1 MIVYFADRQM
11 RILGSAST
19 HLPDG
24 IRVAEDMRTEE
35 IETGVA
41 TFECRVLFSA
51 ENRLKIE
58 DMCEAGNYILRND
71 GDTNEFYTIIDEE
84 IDTKDQSV
92 LIYAEDAG
100 LDLLNEVYGEY
111 EATEA
116 HDFEWYVNRYSKDS
130 GFEIGTNEVPSSAA
144 RKLSWD
150 GEQTATERLASIATQ
165 FGGYELSF
173 SFDIQ
178 GMEITHK
185 YINFYQERGKNIEAQ
200 LRLNQ
205 DIDRIVTKKSVAN
218 LATSLYCT
226 GGTPKGKNK
235 PITLDGYSY
244 DDGDF
249 YVSGKYL
256 RSRNA
261 VAKWSR
267 YQWEKNTTPGYVG
280 HIVKRYSYDTTSQE
294 TLCKHA
300 LTELKKLCEMEVNY
314 EVDINKLP
322 ENVCIGDRINIVDD
336 AGELYL
342 SARVLKLETSICDQI
357 QTATL
362 GEYLIKDSGISQ
374 RVEELASQFA
384 VLSQN
389 RVMYTWVAYADD
401 ESGTGITLNPTGKP
415 YLGVAANQFTD
426 TPDLSNPSVYTWSR
440 VEGPEGPVGA
450 TGSPGPIGEP
460 GQDGRGLQSV
470 IQEYYLSLSSVE
482 QTGGEWSETEP
493 AWEYHKYIWVRNRV
507 TWSDNTTDYT
517 TPILASAL
525 NSANETAHSAIQKVE
540 QKRVYYTDT
549 APDGTILDGTIWF
562 DTQNGGI
569 YTWVDGAWSAHKV
582 GTISVL
588 DGSITADKIKV
599 EELFA
604 REITAY
610 HMTLEAGCKIKG
622 VLEGA
627 TGTFSGV
634 LSAQDIDITSSYS
647 SEDALGNFVNTIK
660 TPTDALG
667 YKYIELKSSASGAR
681 GYSAAYIKPTG
692 ITLVGNVSI
701 ESDGYQVGNLEV
713 SGGVTIADTLAVKKM
728 FLEPISSV
736 SDDAPA
742 NWAAQGNSVN
752 WYQTAGLLNNQPS
765 KYGYLLNISGAGHD
779 IRQIWTEQGAG
790 SLYHRSGNGSGWA
803 NSGAWFKI
811 ADSSNIGSLIPTGA
825 PGTKGG
831 AQFASGG
838 INVGSVAA
846 GGYKDYSHIF
856 SGTFGGTPN
865 VVVCTYESS
874 AGTSASGNVARKV
887 VLTKRSATGF
897 TVRLYNNSSSA
908 WNPYV
913 EYIAIYKG

>member
-19 HLPDG
+19 HLPNGVRITD
-24 IRVAEDMRTEE
+24 DMRTEE

-41 TFECRVLFSA
+41 TFECRVMFSS
-51 ENRLKIE
+51 ENRLTIE
-58 DMCEAGNYILRND
+58 DMCEAGNYILRSD

-92 LIYAEDAG
+92 LVYAEDAG

-116 HDFEWYVNRYSKDS
+116 HDIEWYINRYSKDS
-130 GFEIGTNEVPSSAA
+130 GFEIGTNEIPTSMTK
-144 RKLSWD
+144 KLSWD
-150 GEQTATERLASIATQ
+150 EEQTATERLASIATQ

-185 YINFYQERGKNIEAQ
+185 YINLYQERGKNIEAQ

-267 YQWEKNTTPGYVG
+267 YQWEKNTIAGRVG

-300 LTELKKLCEMEVNY
+300 LTELKKLCDMEVNY

-322 ENVCIGDRINIVDD
+322 ENVRIGDRINIIDD

-342 SARVLKLETSICDQI
+342 SARVLKLETSICDQL

-374 RVEELASQFA
+374 RVEELAAQFS
-384 VLSQN
+384 VLAQN
-389 RVMYTWVAYADD
+389 RVLYTWVAYADD

-426 TPDLSNPSVYTWSR
+426 TPDLSNPAVYTWSR
-440 VEGPEGPVGA
+440 VEGPEGPEGPS
-450 TGSPGPIGEP
+450 GSPGPVGEP
-460 GQDGRGLQSV
+460 GKDGRGLQSV
-470 IQEYYLSLSSVE
+470 VQEYYLSLSSVE

-507 TWSDNTTDYT
+507 TWSDDTTDYT
-517 TPILASAL
+517 TPILAAAL
-525 NSANETAHSAIQKVE
+525 NAANEMAHSAIQKVE

-549 APDGTILDGTIWF
+549 APDGTILDGAIWF
-562 DTQNGGI
+562 DTKDGGI
-569 YTWVDGAWSAHKV
+569 YTWVDEAWSAHKV

-627 TGTFSGV
+627 TGVFSGTVEAESLSV
-634 LSAQDIDITSSYS
+634 LTTQEAGYRAGLEVNKSN
-647 SEDALGNFVNTIK
+647 DAEAPSGTFEVVLGVMNGTTWHNYLQLDNKGAFLSGDLSTNGYINGCKICDRNTIGG
-660 TPTDALG
+660 TFVYGGSVALDSSSNG
-667 YKYIELKSSASGAR
+667 QTWAAAHPSYVGSIKDGGSWYNYISVR
-681 GYSAAYIKPTG
+681 HQNG
-692 ITLVGNVSI
+692 IG
-701 ESDGYQVGNLEV
+701 DGNLYGMRFW
-713 SGGVTIADTLAVKKM
+713 SPLH
-728 FLEPISSV
+728 SV
-736 SDDAPA
+736 GDLT
-742 NWAAQGNSVN
+742 WQQQVNS
-752 WYQTAGLLNNQPS
+752 WGTAKVIVDN
-765 KYGYLLNISGAGHD
+765 
-779 IRQIWTEQGAG
+779 
-790 SLYHRSGNGSGWA
+790 
-803 NSGAWFKI
+803 
-811 ADSSNIGSLIPTGA
+811 SNIGTYLPAAA
-825 PGTKGG
+825 PGTKGC
-831 AQFASGG
+831 AQMISGMLTPG
-838 INVGSVAA
+838 TVKA
-846 GGYKDYSHIF
+846 GGYLDYPYNFTSGTF
-856 SGTFGGTPN
+856 SGTPTI
-865 VVVCTYESS
+865 VACTIESD

-887 VLTKRSATGF
+887 IVKSRSTTSVTF
-897 TVRLYNNSSSA
+897 RLYNNSSSSWSPKIA
-908 WNPYV
+908 
-913 EYIAIYKG
+913 YIGIYRG

>member
-58 DMCEAGNYILRND
+58 DMCEAGNYILRSD

-116 HDFEWYVNRYSKDS
+116 HDFEWYINRYSKDS
-130 GFEIGTNEVPSSAA
+130 GFEIGTNEVPTSAA

-401 ESGTGITLNPTGKP
+401 ESGTGITLDPTGKP

-450 TGSPGPIGEP
+450 TGSPGPVGEP

-470 IQEYYLSLSSVE
+470 VQEYYLSLSSVE

-493 AWEYHKYIWVRNRV
+493 AWEYHKYIWVRSRV

-549 APDGTILDGTIWF
+549 APGGTILDGAIWF

-582 GTISVL
+582 GTISIL

-622 VLEGA
+622 ELEGA
-627 TGTFSGV
+627 TGTFSGKI
-634 LSAQDIDITSSYS
+634 SAQDIDITSSYE

-660 TPTDALG
+660 TPTDSYG

-681 GYSAAYIKPTG
+681 GHSAVSVKPSG

-701 ESDGYQVGNLEV
+701 ESDGYQAGNLEV
-713 SGGVTIADTLAVKKM
+713 SGQVFANTLSVTNAFRQPITSTADDTTG
-728 FLEPISSV
+728 
-736 SDDAPA
+736 
-742 NWAAQGNSVN
+742 NWRAQGIGVS
-752 WYQTAGLLNNQPS
+752 WYYTAGLLNKQPS
-765 KYGYLLNISGAGHD
+765 TYGYLVNITGAGND
-779 IRQIWTEQGAG
+779 IRQIWTAQGDG
-790 SLYHRSGNGSGWA
+790 SLYHRSGNGSGWSH
-803 NSGAWFKI
+803 SGNWICI
-811 ADSSNIGSLIPTGA
+811 ADGNNIGSLLPAAA
-825 PGTKGG
+825 PGKKGA
-831 AQFASGG
+831 AQMISGILTPG
-838 INVGSVAA
+838 TVSAGS
-846 GGYKDYSHIF
+846 YLDYTYTF
-856 SGTFGGTPN
+856 TSGTFTSTPTIIA
-865 VVVCTYESS
+865 CTDESS
-874 AGTSASGNVARKV
+874 AGTSASGNVGRKV
-887 VLTKRSATGF
+887 IVKSRTTTSVTF
-897 TVRLYNNSSSA
+897 RLYNNASSA
-908 WNPYV
+908 WNPKIA
-913 EYIAIYKG
+913 YIGIYRG